1 MIRLD
6 WVLTGLVVLATFA
19 VIFLVGTV
27 AATSGLVP
35 WLNNVPGLS
44 PQASDTRQTLPSSDA
59 PGRDMPGIE
68 RYPDSVRVK
77 YESYDLG
84 EAEVIEAEYLTEDS
98 MEEASTFY
106 SELIQNQ
113 GWRTAGS
120 DVSLGEELGLLVT
133 NDDSEE
139 ERRIFIEMEPRGDLV
154 SIELE
159 ETSPTSS

>member
-106 SELIQNQ
+106 SELIQEQ

-120 DVSLGEELGLLVT
+120 DVSLGEEMGLLVIK
-133 NDDSEE
+133 DEGDEQ
-139 ERRIFIEMEPRGDLV
+139 RRIFIEIEPRGDLV

-159 ETSPTSS
+159 ETAPA